1 MSSICY
7 GGKLRMKVDEDHSET
22 TNLEEYPRDI
32 PKVYIDA
39 HREDYYPQVLF
50 SWGDDSVAVVRD
62 TSIVEYTQSSHF
74 ELQAEDENGN
84 IIWVDGKT
92 APYEGCWG
100 GKYLGEYRCAQTYSV
115 VEYDLNS
122 LVKKTYKVIAD
133 ATSEFDWR
141 DVDRIMELYGEEEFC
156 RDFTIRDRK
165 VQRRVQN
172 GKANDQC

>member
-7 GGKLRMKVDEDHSET
+7 GGKLRMKVDEYHNEATD
-22 TNLEEYPRDI
+22 LEEYPRDI

-39 HREDYYPQVLF
+39 RCEDYYPQVLF

-62 TSIVEYTQSSHF
+62 ASIVEYTKSAHF
-74 ELQAEDENGN
+74 ELLAEDENGN
-84 IIWVDGKT
+84 IIWVDGRT

-115 VEYDLNS
+115 VEYDLES
-122 LVKKTYKVIAD
+122 LEKRTYKVIPET
-133 ATSEFDWR
+133 TSEFDWR

-165 VQRRVQN
+165 VQKRVYE
-172 GKANDQC
+172 GHGTTK

>member
-7 GGKLRMKVDEDHSET
+7 GGKLRMKVDEYHNEAADF
-22 TNLEEYPRDI
+22 EEYPRDI

-39 HREDYYPQVLF
+39 RREDYYPQILF
-50 SWGDDSVAVVRD
+50 SWDNDSVSVVRD
-62 TSIVEYTQSSHF
+62 TSIVEYSKSSHF

-84 IIWVDGKT
+84 IIWVDGRT

-115 VEYDLNS
+115 VEYDLHS
-122 LVKKTYKVIAD
+122 LVKKTYKVIPEE
-133 ATSEFDWR
+133 TLEFDWR

-156 RDFTIRDRK
+156 RDFTIRDHK
-165 VQRRVQN
+165 VHRRIDWIN
-172 GKANDQC
+172 GSTQ